1 MRLDN
6 LDAWTIPG
14 LKKFKEGLTLHNPI
28 KTLGKHMTWLP
39 YDKTQSK
46 HIDFFLKK
54 TLVKMISFWS
64 YKKKILG

>member
-6 LDAWTIPG
+6 LNAWTILG
-14 LKKFKEGLTLHNPI
+14 LKKFKEGLNLPNLI
-28 KTLGKHMTWLP
+28 KTLGRHMTWLP

-54 TLVKMISFWS
+54 N
-64 YKKKILG
+64 

>member
-54 TLVKMISFWS
+54 NIS
-64 YKKKILG
+64 